1 MAGFNFKKVLL
12 EGWCK
17 ATSFHRT
24 MKKIHIIGILI
35 IAVAISI
42 IMSTASD
49 ASVYV
54 SFTEAKARAHEGD
67 DTKVH
72 VVGRLKKD
80 PANHIVGMQYDP
92 VVDPNY
98 FSFVLV
104 DTNRVEQQVIYYSP
118 KPQDFD
124 RSEQVVITGNM
135 QGNTFVADKILL
147 KCPSKYTENEMPAK
161 TASL

>member
-1 MAGFNFKKVLL
+1 
-12 EGWCK
+12 
-17 ATSFHRT
+17 

-35 IAVAISI
+35 IAAAITI

-54 SFTEAKARAHEGD
+54 PFSEAQARAQDGD

-80 PANHIVGMQYDP
+80 PQGHIVGMKYDP
-92 VVDPNY
+92 MIDPNY

-104 DTNRVEQQVIYYSP
+104 DTNRVEQTVVYYNP

-135 QGNTFVADKILL
+135 QGQMFVADKILL
-147 KCPSKYTENEMPAK
+147 KCPSKYTENEVKAEDGK

>member
-1 MAGFNFKKVLL
+1 
-12 EGWCK
+12 
-17 ATSFHRT
+17 
-24 MKKIHIIGILI
+24 MKRIHIFGILI
-35 IAVAISI
+35 IAAAITI

-54 SFTEAKARAHEGD
+54 PFSEAQARAQDGD

-80 PANHIVGMQYDP
+80 AKGHIVGMQYDP
-92 VVDPNY
+92 MIDPNY

-104 DTNRVEQQVIYYSP
+104 DTNRVEQQVVYYNP

-135 QGNTFVADKILL
+135 QGKTFVADKILL
-147 KCPSKYTENEMPAK
+147 KCPSKYTENEVKAEGK
-161 TASL
+161 TARL

>member
-1 MAGFNFKKVLL
+1 
-12 EGWCK
+12 
-17 ATSFHRT
+17 
-24 MKKIHIIGILI
+24 MKKIHIFGILI
-35 IAVAISI
+35 IAAAITI

-54 SFTEAKARAHEGD
+54 PFSEAQARAQDGD

-80 PANHIVGMQYDP
+80 AKGHIVGMQYDP
-92 VVDPNY
+92 MIDPNY

-104 DTNRVEQQVIYYSP
+104 DTNRVEQQVVYYNP

-135 QGNTFVADKILL
+135 QGKTFVADKILL
-147 KCPSKYTENEMPAK
+147 KCPSKYTENEVKAEGK
-161 TASL
+161 SASL

>member
-1 MAGFNFKKVLL
+1 
-12 EGWCK
+12 
-17 ATSFHRT
+17 
-24 MKKIHIIGILI
+24 MKRIHIIGILV

-42 IMSTASD
+42 MMSTASD

-54 SFTEAKARAHEGD
+54 PFSEAKARAQEGD

-80 PANHIVGMQYDP
+80 AQGHIVGMKYDP
-92 VVDPNY
+92 VLDPNY

-104 DTNRVEQQVIYYSP
+104 DTNRVEQTVVYYNP

-124 RSEQVVITGNM
+124 RSEQVVITGSM
-135 QGNTFVADKILL
+135 QKEIFVADKILL
-147 KCPSKYTENEMPAK
+147 KCPSKYTENEVKVEK